1 MINMRAHYGSISTSS
16 QEYSPIR
23 NKNGVKSLILTIG
36 MRCRMNA
43 VQKQRFLRWITNT
56 DLISFRWFD
65 LFCSFLKCRHGDQDR
80 AAGHPFV
87 VSVWKKS
94 FALRTGTRNQVCRI
108 TSEGTNFRWCNF
120 KLSNRFK
127 KIQVNR
133 TCISSK
139 CQD

>member
-1 MINMRAHYGSISTSS
+1 
-16 QEYSPIR
+16 
-23 NKNGVKSLILTIG
+23 
-36 MRCRMNA
+36 
-43 VQKQRFLRWITNT
+43 
-56 DLISFRWFD
+56 LISFRRLD
-65 LFCSFLKCRHGDQDR
+65 LFRSFLRCRHGDQER
-80 AAGHPFV
+80 TAGHPFV

-94 FALRTGTRNQVCRI
+94 FAPRTGTRNQVRRI

>member
-1 MINMRAHYGSISTSS
+1 MRSIYYELTICQAFSINS
-16 QEYSPIR
+16 
-23 NKNGVKSLILTIG
+23 GVKSLTLTIG
-36 MRCRMNA
+36 MGCRMNA
-43 VQKQRFLRWITNT
+43 IQKQRFLRWITNT
-56 DLISFRWFD
+56 YLISFRRLD
-65 LFCSFLKCRHGDQDR
+65 LFRSFLRCRHGDQER
-80 AAGHPFV
+80 TAGHPFV

-94 FALRTGTRNQVCRI
+94 FAPRTGTRNQVRRI

-133 TCISSK
+133 TCISPK